1 VQPAKWISLL
11 PPNSECGRGPAT
23 PDRIRSWFP
32 ALPFTAW
39 RWNDRFSPTALE
51 RSAAFAKASC
61 RFMISRSQ
69 GPRYHDSATAAVASG
84 PVLLPAPK
92 STRRMGEEA
101 ATPGQPVA
109 LARVFWI
116 IPRQF
121 TLENHRL
128 PLALPQSFGK
138 LRKLHVSLNPLSAS
152 LSRPATQKTCPL
164 VKKLWTMC
172 LPCGRPRK
180 TKNKHFPPDDVH
192 QQFQS
197 LRSRGSCRD
206 GRLGRPAKAKPSS
219 PKPKT
224 P

>member
-1 VQPAKWISLL
+1 MRPGQP
-11 PPNSECGRGPAT
+11 

-39 RWNDRFSPTALE
+39 RRNDRFSPTALE

-61 RFMISRSQ
+61 RFVTLRLRICNRRGGQ
-69 GPRYHDSATAAVASG
+69 RPY
-84 PVLLPAPK
+84 LLPAPK
-92 STRRMGEEA
+92 SERRMGEEA

-116 IPRQF
+116 VPRQF

-138 LRKLHVSLNPLSAS
+138 LRKLHVSLNPLSAT
-152 LSRPATQKTCPL
+152 LSRLATQKPCPL
-164 VKKLWTMC
+164 VKKLWTLC

-180 TKNKHFPPDDVH
+180 TKNKYFPPRSIRPR
-192 QQFQS
+192 FQS
-197 LRSRGSCRD
+197 LISREAILLMWGWPPRPSC
-206 GRLGRPAKAKPSS
+206 KAKPSS
-219 PKPKT
+219 LKPKNSVKNSA
-224 P
+224 